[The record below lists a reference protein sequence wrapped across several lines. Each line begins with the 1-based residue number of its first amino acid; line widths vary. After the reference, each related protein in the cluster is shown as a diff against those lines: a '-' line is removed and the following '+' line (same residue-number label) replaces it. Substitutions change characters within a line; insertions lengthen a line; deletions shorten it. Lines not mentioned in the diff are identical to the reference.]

1 MFEESTVLFLFST
14 GLKKF
19 GESKVFPV
27 CCLLPDGYS
36 GDNTDLCSVHEE
48 AGIDWNWNPL
58 FCYTGIYF
66 YNLGQK
72 WQGLSF
78 PNSAVKYGF
87 L

>member
-1 MFEESTVLFLFST
+1 MSSPKDASVLTFRVNWLFTKRLLYVMFEESTVLFLFST

-48 AGIDWNWNPL
+48 AGID
-58 FCYTGIYF
+58 
-66 YNLGQK
+66 
-72 WQGLSF
+72 
-78 PNSAVKYGF
+78 
-87 L
+87 